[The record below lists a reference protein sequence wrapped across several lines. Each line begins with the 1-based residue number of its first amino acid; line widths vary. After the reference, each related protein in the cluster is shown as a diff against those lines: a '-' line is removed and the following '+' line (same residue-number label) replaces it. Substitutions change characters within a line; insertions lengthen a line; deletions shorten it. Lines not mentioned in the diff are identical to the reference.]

1 MTILSYVVMGLI
13 GIVSLINVDV
23 QPPRLS
29 DISKSLNNEI
39 NGLASIIKIKAKKID
54 ETNINNLNNINNF
67 KYYDKYYN
75 NDYDYYMNMIYNKK
89 MILY

>member
-13 GIVSLINVDV
+13 SIVSLINVDV
-23 QPPRLS
+23 QSPKLS
-29 DISKSLNNEI
+29 DITKSLNNEI

-54 ETNINNLNNINNF
+54 ENDINNF

>member
-23 QPPRLS
+23 QPPKLS
-29 DISKSLNNEI
+29 DISKSFNNEI

-54 ETNINNLNNINNF
+54 ETNINNF
-67 KYYDKYYN
+67 KYYDKYYDN
-75 NDYDYYMNMIYNKK
+75 DYYMNMIYNKK

>member
-54 ETNINNLNNINNF
+54 ETNINNF

>member
-1 MTILSYVVMGLI
+1 MGLI

-54 ETNINNLNNINNF
+54 ENNINNLNNINNF

-75 NDYDYYMNMIYNKK
+75 NDYYNDYFMNMDI
-89 MILY
+89 

>member
-1 MTILSYVVMGLI
+1 MTILSYVVIGLI

-23 QPPRLS
+23 QPPKLS
-29 DISKSLNNEI
+29 NISKSLNNEI

-54 ETNINNLNNINNF
+54 ENYIKINNF

-75 NDYDYYMNMIYNKK
+75 NYYNDYYMNMIYNKK